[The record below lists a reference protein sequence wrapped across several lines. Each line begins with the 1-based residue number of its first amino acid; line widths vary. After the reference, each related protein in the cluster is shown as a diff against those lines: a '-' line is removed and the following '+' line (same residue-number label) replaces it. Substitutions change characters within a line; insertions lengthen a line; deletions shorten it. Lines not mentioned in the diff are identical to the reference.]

1 MSLINIIWVYGG
13 LFRATVVCGVACWL
27 GGTTE
32 RIIAST
38 LWIAW
43 VLSLI
48 LFVPG
53 PKGPGMATTIID
65 CTVLVVF
72 VTVSL
77 KTRRLWTLFAAACQ
91 VDDVMSHV
99 VAQLSHF
106 QLYSH
111 IVAAGI
117 WGGEAL
123 LACLIAGT
131 GGYRRRLKR
140 AANLEAARS
149 LAPRGAGD
157 RPRGMSAS
165 DA

>member
-1 MSLINIIWVYGG
+1 MSLVNLIWVYGG
-13 LFRATVVCGVACWL
+13 LARATIVCGMACWL
-27 GGTTE
+27 GGTAE
-32 RIIAST
+32 RIVAAT

-77 KTRRLWTLFAAACQ
+77 RTRLLWTLFAAAYQ
-91 VDDVMSHV
+91 VDDVMSHFA
-99 VAQLSHF
+99 AQLSHF

-111 IVAAGI
+111 IVAAGL

-123 LACLIAGT
+123 LVCIVAGT
-131 GGYRRRLKR
+131 IGHRRRLKR
-140 AANLEAARS
+140 QTLAQAA
-149 LAPRGAGD
+149 
-157 RPRGMSAS
+157 
-165 DA
+165 